1 MKQDNINNAPWMDEM
16 KHSSSPNKAFRV
28 PEGYFDTLPHTIMQR
43 IHQESAPASNKKVTR
58 RRSRF
63 FIRLTAAA
71 VLTGFFSLAGIMM
84 YEQSFSTD
92 RMADNT
98 QLAEIFDLESTD
110 ETLDY
115 AMLNNT
121 DIEYFLTVAD

>member
-1 MKQDNINNAPWMDEM
+1 MDEM